1 MKGIFVNQLSASG
14 VKYADAIVDGYKTIE
29 TRSRNMLSAC
39 LCERVAIIRTVRGKK
54 PVVIGFVDVVGSAH
68 CTAHC
73 ASDYPESTLVPESS
87 AYANNRWFYL
97 LRNPERCE
105 AFPLPSSAIRHGR
118 SWCEF

>member
-39 LCERVAIIRTVRGKK
+39 LCERVAIIRTVCGKK
-54 PVVIGFVDVVGSAH
+54 PVVIGYADMVGAVHSEK
-68 CTAHC
+68 TA
-73 ASDYPESTLVPESS
+73 ADFPESTLVPEGS

-105 AFPLPSSAIRHGR
+105 AFPLPSSATRHGR